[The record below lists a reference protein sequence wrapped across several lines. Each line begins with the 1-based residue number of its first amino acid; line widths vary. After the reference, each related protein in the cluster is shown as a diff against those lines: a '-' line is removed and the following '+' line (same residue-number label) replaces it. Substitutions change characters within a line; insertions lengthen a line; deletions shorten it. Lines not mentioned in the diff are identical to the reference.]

1 MVDIKK
7 LLGPPGTGKTTTLLN
22 YVQTEMESVSID
34 KIGYFSFTRKAAH
47 EARDRAIEKFG
58 LDKKSFKWFST
69 LHSCGY
75 HSINQEGRTVMG
87 KPQFK
92 SFADKIGLKS
102 RLSMD
107 METGMSDNIYLNQ
120 HNLAR
125 ARGISLEEHYRKY
138 VDNIEI
144 EWRYLQY
151 VSEAYDEY
159 KTVNKY
165 IDYADMLYEAVN
177 ENLLPIL
184 DVVFIDE
191 AQDLTPLQWAM
202 VEHFATTSK
211 RLYLAGDDDQAIY
224 RWLGA
229 DVERFIEYSG
239 EEKTLP
245 QSYRVKK
252 KIQEFAQ
259 GIIHL
264 AKNRIEKTWK
274 PREEDDVLKYH
285 QTIESVE
292 LSKGNWLLLG
302 RDKFI
307 LDKLEES
314 CRSQGLWYEKQEKK
328 NIIKPIPQRMFDAVV
343 GWTDLRNGKTVDK
356 KIIKKIFFYKKVSDK
371 YEEQLETVHDS
382 HLYDLDTLKV
392 LFGPFS
398 VGEWHQALEKI
409 NLQDRAYLM
418 RLGLG
423 DEDITKKP
431 RIKISTI
438 HAAKGGECD
447 NVLLTT
453 DMNIKT
459 YTAYQKDSDDEKRV
473 FYVGATRAKEELHV
487 LLPQTTMHFRLAL

>member
-1 MVDIKK
+1 MAKVIKV
-7 LLGPPGTGKTTTLLN
+7 LGPPGTGKTTTLLD
-22 YVQTEMESVSID
+22 YVQTEMESVPID
-34 KIGYFSFTRKAAH
+34 KIGYFSFTRKAAN

-75 HSINQEGRTVMG
+75 HSIDQEGRTVMG
-87 KPQFK
+87 RPQFK
-92 SFADKIGLKS
+92 SFAEKIGLKAK
-102 RLSMD
+102 LVID
-107 METGMSDNIYLNQ
+107 TETGMSDNIYLNQ

-125 ARGISLEEHYRKY
+125 ARGIPLEEHYRKY
-138 VDNIEI
+138 VDTTLVD
-144 EWRYLQY
+144 WKYLEHL
-151 VSEAYDEY
+151 STAYEQF
-159 KTVNKY
+159 KEVNRY

-202 VEHFATTSK
+202 VEHFAETSQ

-229 DVERFIEYSG
+229 DVERFIEYPA
-239 EEKTLP
+239 EEIVLP
-245 QSYRVKK
+245 KSYRVKK
-252 KIQEFAQ
+252 EVQAFAQ
-259 GIIHL
+259 QIIGVT
-264 AKNRIEKTWK
+264 KNRIQKTWD
-274 PREEDDVLKYH
+274 PQEENGVVKYH
-285 QTIESVE
+285 QTIDSID
-292 LSKGNWLLLG
+292 LSKNNWLLLG

-307 LDKLEES
+307 LNKLEEA
-314 CRSQGLWYEKQEKK
+314 CRDQGLWYEKQEYK
-328 NIIKPIPQRMFDAVV
+328 NIVKPIAQRMFDAVI
-343 GWTDLRNGKTVDK
+343 GWHELAKGEMVDK
-356 KIIKKIFFYKKVSDK
+356 RTIKKVFFYKKVSDK
-371 YEEQLETVHDS
+371 YEEALEKMNDS

-398 VGEWHQALEKI
+398 VGEWQYALEKI
-409 NLQDRAYLM
+409 NIQDRAYLL
-418 RLGLG
+418 RLALG
-423 DEDITKKP
+423 DDDITKKP

-459 YTAYQKDSDDEKRV
+459 YNSYQKDSDDEQRV